1 MKIKISKI
9 PAIPLSIFALT
20 FKNFIIAPFYK
31 KKLKLSTM
39 PETPAEKPSLRDAA
53 LKKGIHLGAAV
64 QYEQTP
70 AYKQALYENFTSVT
84 PENDLKWGSIRKK
97 LSEKYD
103 FSRADR
109 IVDEA
114 LSNGMRVR
122 GHALIWG
129 KYPGLGFPSDLTH
142 ILDNSEHPKAE
153 LHNILEEHIFTVM
166 GHYKKRI
173 SDWDVIN
180 EPFELF
186 GTRID
191 KNVYYQ
197 VLGLDYIPLGFS
209 LARQAS
215 PSGRL
220 FLNENI
226 FHYNGRRAKDLLKLV
241 RDLRD
246 KNVPFD
252 AVGLQSHIIT
262 NLPSIKELKNYLNQL
277 AELGVEIEVNELDAS
292 IGLFRNYRD
301 PYKAQGELFRAIIET
316 CLECP
321 ACKGVSFW
329 GVDDRDNWMDVIP
342 TLIPFKP
349 NSPLLFDQEMRP
361 KPAYYEVLKAL
372 TAQ

>member
-1 MKIKISKI
+1 M
-9 PAIPLSIFALT
+9 PAIPLWMFGLT
-20 FKNFIIAPFYK
+20 LKNFIVGPFYK
-31 KKLKLSTM
+31 NKLKLSKV
-39 PETPAEKPSLRDAA
+39 PEPPVKKTSLRNAA

-64 QYEQTP
+64 QYSQTP

-84 PENDLKWGSIRKK
+84 PENDLKWGSVRKK
-97 LSEKYD
+97 MSMKYD

-114 LSNGMRVR
+114 LSNDMRVR
-122 GHALIWG
+122 GHTLVWG
-129 KYPGLGFPSDLTH
+129 KFPGLGFPSDLADVLNH
-142 ILDNSEHPKAE
+142 SSNPKAE
-153 LHNILEEHIFTVM
+153 LHKILEEHIFTVM
-166 GHYKKRI
+166 EHYRNRI
-173 SDWDVIN
+173 SNWDVIN

-191 KNVYYQ
+191 NNVYYQ
-197 VLGLDYIPLGFS
+197 VLGFDYIPLGFS
-209 LARQAS
+209 LAHQAD
-215 PSGRL
+215 PSARL

-226 FHYNGRRAKDLLKLV
+226 FHYNGKRAKDLLKLV

-262 NLPSIKELKNYLNQL
+262 NLPSTKELKNYLKQL
-277 AELGVEIEVNELDAS
+277 AELDLEIEINELDAS
-292 IGLFRNYRD
+292 IGLFKNCKD

-321 ACKGVSFW
+321 ACKGISFW
-329 GVDDRDNWMDVIP
+329 GVNDSDNWMDVVP
-342 TLIPFKP
+342 TLMPFKP
-349 NSPLLFDQEMRP
+349 NSPLLFDREMRP